1 MIKTLFIDQ
10 QNQPSGVTDSYFSN
24 PYSFFFRI
32 FEIYV
37 DIIVDNRFNTHRG
50 ALLRKN
56 SSYTL
61 IHILLI
67 TFSKIMNVFKRAFST
82 TKYLRSAIYDGT
94 ASSLGKSEFNEGLL
108 SKDIP
113 SVKLAYDLINE
124 KSNTSN
130 PRPPVLIL
138 HGVFGSKSNNRTIAK
153 QLNAKLERD
162 VYCLDLRNHGESPHN
177 ERHDYPSL
185 AADVE
190 KFIESN
196 NLGKSIL
203 VGHSMGAKAAMAVS
217 LRRGDLVE
225 ILVSVDNAPVNLQ
238 PSSLF
243 PKYVNILERIVSNK
257 EIKTS
262 KEADQYFAKF
272 EKDQVV
278 RQFLLQNIKKNK
290 ETGELES
297 RIPLETLKN
306 ALVKG
311 NIAAWEYD
319 SNFNR
324 YMGPSLFIRGTV
336 SKYVPDEYIPE
347 IGKFFPNFEVRDIEA
362 GHWVMAEK
370 PKETLDVL
378 VDYIERNE
386 DI

>member
-1 MIKTLFIDQ
+1 MTTAK
-10 QNQPSGVTDSYFSN
+10 
-24 PYSFFFRI
+24 
-32 FEIYV
+32 
-37 DIIVDNRFNTHRG
+37 FNSHRG
-50 ALLRKN
+50 ALLQKN
-56 SSYTL
+56 SSYSL

-225 ILVSVDNAPVNLQ
+225 ILVSVDNSPVNLQ

-243 PKYVNILERIVSNK
+243 PKYINILERIVSNK